1 MIQRLQYVQ
10 NSAARLLTGSRKY
23 DHITPILKDF
33 HWLPVKQRIIF
44 KILTLTF
51 KALHDVNSP
60 QYLKNMLQLYNPSR
74 SLRSSSKKL
83 LYVPKFDLKSYDARA
98 FSVCAPVL
106 WNSLSDYIRQS
117 ESVDVFKSKLTTFLY
132 K

>member
-10 NSAARLLTGSRKY
+10 NPAARLLTGSRKY

-83 LYVPKFDLKSYDARA
+83 LYVPKFDLKSYGARA